1 MGFYRKSMK
10 RNLISLF
17 VMFLASI
24 TLSAQ
29 SGMTYSWEFV
39 AGVGV
44 GRGPQVSITPEFV
57 AQYDLGGGFRIGAGA
72 GTRFARPCLQ
82 YFTEFGSHR
91 RSFCNELDI
100 PVFMRLGYGK
110 EKLYANMDV
119 GYAICALTLYDWG
132 WASDGWGEGRKEPSY
147 DGFFIEPQVGWKVGR
162 RSALALGLLL
172 QQSAVS
178 DYVKEHVDTPTISY
192 GHKITALNV
201 FTPAITLRYV
211 VGF

>member
-1 MGFYRKSMK
+1 MK
-10 RNLISLF
+10 KTVLLL
-17 VMFLASI
+17 VLGLASFS
-24 TLSAQ
+24 LSAQ
-29 SGMTYSWEFV
+29 SRMTYSWEFI

-44 GRGPQVSITPEFV
+44 GKGPQVSITPEFV

-82 YFTEFGSHR
+82 YFTEFGSHS

-110 EKLYANMDV
+110 EKLYAHLDA
-119 GYAICALTLYDWG
+119 GYAIGALALFDWG
-132 WASDGWGEGRKEPSY
+132 WIPGGRTEPIY
-147 DGFFIEPQVGWKVGR
+147 NGFFVEPQVGWRVGR

>member
-1 MGFYRKSMK
+1 MK

-44 GRGPQVSITPEFV
+44 GKGPQVSITPEFV
-57 AQYDLGGGFRIGAGA
+57 AQYDFGGGFRIGAGA

-82 YFTEFGSHR
+82 YFTEFGSHS

-100 PVFMRLGYGK
+100 PVFLRLGYGK
-110 EKLYANMDV
+110 EKLYAHLDA
-119 GYAICALTLYDWG
+119 GYAICALTFYDWG

-147 DGFFIEPQVGWKVGR
+147 DGFFIEPQAFSLSR
-162 RSALALGLLL
+162 RSVG
-172 QQSAVS
+172 
-178 DYVKEHVDTPTISY
+178 KWVDGVLSLWVFFYSRAPYPTMSKNMWIPQRFHTGIKSQ
-192 GHKITALNV
+192 H
-201 FTPAITLRYV
+201 
-211 VGF
+211 

>member
-44 GRGPQVSITPEFV
+44 GKGPQVSITPEFV
-57 AQYDLGGGFRIGAGA
+57 AQYDLGGGFRIGAGV

-82 YFTEFGSHR
+82 YITRNGSKSR
-91 RSFCNELDI
+91 DFCNELDI
-100 PVFMRLGYGK
+100 PVFLRLGYGK
-110 EKLYANMDV
+110 EKLYANLDA
-119 GYAICALTLYDWG
+119 GYAIGALALFDWG
-132 WASDGWGEGRKEPSY
+132 WIPGGRTEPIY
-147 DGFFIEPQVGWKVGR
+147 NGFFVEPQVGWRVGR
-162 RSALALGLLL
+162 RSALALGLLI
-172 QQSAVS
+172 QQSTVS
-178 DYVKEHVDTPTISY
+178 NHVTTES
-192 GHKITALNV
+192 GM
-201 FTPAITLRYV
+201 
-211 VGF
+211 

>member
-1 MGFYRKSMK
+1 MK

-44 GRGPQVSITPEFV
+44 GKGPQVSFTPEFV
-57 AQYDLGGGFRIGAGA
+57 AQYGFDGGFRIGAGA
-72 GTRFARPCLQ
+72 GTRFARPSLQ
-82 YFTEFGSHR
+82 YFTENGSYR

-110 EKLYANMDV
+110 EKLYVNLDA
-119 GYAICALTLYDWG
+119 GYAICALSFYDWG
-132 WASDGWGEGRKEPSY
+132 MAGGEGKKEPS
-147 DGFFIEPQVGWKVGR
+147 DAGLFVEPQVGWRIGG

-172 QQSAVS
+172 QQSTVS
-178 DYVKEHVDTPTISY
+178 NHVKTEHGTMDDPSYSY
-192 GHKITALNV
+192 GGKVTTLNV

-211 VGF
+211 LGF

>member
-1 MGFYRKSMK
+1 MK
-10 RNLISLF
+10 KTVLLLVLGVASL
-17 VMFLASI
+17 S
-24 TLSAQ
+24 LSAQ
-29 SGMTYSWEFV
+29 SRMTYSWEFV

-44 GRGPQVSITPEFV
+44 GKGPQVSITPEFV
-57 AQYDLGGGFRIGAGA
+57 AQYDLGGGFRIGAGV

-82 YFTEFGSHR
+82 YITRNGSKSR
-91 RSFCNELDI
+91 DFCNELDI

-110 EKLYANMDV
+110 EKLYANIDV
-119 GYAICALTLYDWG
+119 GYAICALTFYDWG
-132 WASDGWGEGRKEPSY
+132 MASDGWGEGRKEPSY

>member
-1 MGFYRKSMK
+1 MK
-10 RNLISLF
+10 KTILLLVLGVASL
-17 VMFLASI
+17 S
-24 TLSAQ
+24 LSAQ
-29 SGMTYSWEFV
+29 SRMTYSWEFI

-44 GRGPQVSITPEFV
+44 GKGPQVSLTPEFV
-57 AQYDLGGGFRIGAGA
+57 AQYDLGGGFRIGAGV

-82 YFTEFGSHR
+82 YITRNGSKSR
-91 RSFCNELDI
+91 DFCNELDI

-132 WASDGWGEGRKEPSY
+132 WAGDGWGEGRKEPSY

-162 RSALALGLLL
+162 RSALALGLLF
-172 QQSAVS
+172 QQSTVS
-178 DYVKEHVDTPTISY
+178 NRVTTENGTWGDPSY
-192 GHKITALNV
+192 SIGTKVTTLNV
-201 FTPAITLRYV
+201 FTPAVTIRYV

>member
-1 MGFYRKSMK
+1 MK
-10 RNLISLF
+10 KTILLLALGVASL
-17 VMFLASI
+17 S
-24 TLSAQ
+24 LSAQ

-44 GRGPQVSITPEFV
+44 GKGPQVSITPEFV
-57 AQYDLGGGFRIGAGA
+57 AQYDFGGGFRIGAGA

-82 YFTEFGSHR
+82 YFTEFGSHS

-100 PVFMRLGYGK
+100 PVFLRLGYGK
-110 EKLYANMDV
+110 EKLYANMDA
-119 GYAICALTLYDWG
+119 GYAICALSLYDWG
-132 WASDGWGEGRKEPSY
+132 WAGGEGKKEPSY

-178 DYVKEHVDTPTISY
+178 DYVKEHVDTPTTSY

>member
-1 MGFYRKSMK
+1 MK
-10 RNLISLF
+10 KTVLLL
-17 VMFLASI
+17 VLGLASFS
-24 TLSAQ
+24 LSAQ
-29 SGMTYSWEFV
+29 SRMSYSLEFV

-44 GRGPQVSITPEFV
+44 GKGPQVIFIPEFV
-57 AQYDLGGGFRIGAGA
+57 AQYDLGGGYRIGAGA

-82 YFTEFGSHR
+82 YFTEFGSHS

-119 GYAICALTLYDWG
+119 GYAICALTFYDWG

-147 DGFFIEPQVGWKVGR
+147 NGFFVEPQVGWRVGR
-162 RSALALGLLL
+162 RSALALGLLF

-211 VGF
+211 LGF

>member
-1 MGFYRKSMK
+1 MK
-10 RNLISLF
+10 KTVLLL
-17 VMFLASI
+17 VLGLASFS
-24 TLSAQ
+24 LSAQ
-29 SGMTYSWEFV
+29 SRMSYSLEFV

-44 GRGPQVSITPEFV
+44 GKGPQVTFIQEFV
-57 AQYDLGGGFRIGAGA
+57 AQYDLGGGYRIGAGA

-82 YFTEFGSHR
+82 YFTEFGSHS

-119 GYAICALTLYDWG
+119 GYAICALTFYDWG

-147 DGFFIEPQVGWKVGR
+147 NGFFVEPQVGWRVGR
-162 RSALALGLLL
+162 RSALALGLLF

-211 VGF
+211 LGF

>member
-1 MGFYRKSMK
+1 MK
-10 RNLISLF
+10 QNLISLF

-44 GRGPQVSITPEFV
+44 GKGPQVSITPEFV
-57 AQYDLGGGFRIGAGA
+57 AQYDFGGGFRIGAGA

-82 YFTEFGSHR
+82 YITRNGSKSR
-91 RSFCNELDI
+91 DFCNELDI

-110 EKLYANMDV
+110 EKLYANLDA
-119 GYAICALTLYDWG
+119 GYAICALSFFDWG
-132 WASDGWGEGRKEPSY
+132 MASDGWGEGRKEPSY

-172 QQSAVS
+172 QQSIVS
-178 DYVKEHVDTPTISY
+178 NRVTTENGTMNDPSY
-192 GHKITALNV
+192 SIGS
-201 FTPAITLRYV
+201 
-211 VGF
+211 

>member
-10 RNLISLF
+10 QNLISLF

-44 GRGPQVSITPEFV
+44 
-57 AQYDLGGGFRIGAGA
+57 
-72 GTRFARPCLQ
+72 TRFARPCLQ
-82 YFTEFGSHR
+82 YFTEFGSHH

-110 EKLYANMDV
+110 EKLYVNLDA

-132 WASDGWGEGRKEPSY
+132 WAGDGWGEGRKEPSY

-178 DYVKEHVDTPTISY
+178 DYVKLHVDTPTISY

-201 FTPAITLRYV
+201 FTPLWKRFGHSTPIHSRAEV
-211 VGF
+211 

>member
-1 MGFYRKSMK
+1 M
-10 RNLISLF
+10 F
-17 VMFLASI
+17 V
-24 TLSAQ
+24 
-29 SGMTYSWEFV
+29 
-39 AGVGV
+39 
-44 GRGPQVSITPEFV
+44 
-57 AQYDLGGGFRIGAGA
+57 
-72 GTRFARPCLQ
+72 
-82 YFTEFGSHR
+82 
-91 RSFCNELDI
+91 
-100 PVFMRLGYGK
+100 RLGYGK
-110 EKLYANMDV
+110 EKLYAHLDA

-132 WASDGWGEGRKEPSY
+132 WAGDGWVEGRKEPSY

-178 DYVKEHVDTPTISY
+178 DYVKLHVDTPTISY